1 MISVLTESW
10 SSRYKSSI
18 SEGKTKK
25 VIRRLGKRSNKAHD
39 QSALK
44 MLKLEGF
51 GGTDE
56 PISAEELPQ
65 KLMDAVKGF
74 HEHARYFMFGR
85 TGDTPESLR
94 PLLDAAD
101 QADDQIERYAE
112 GDLAESAANGE
123 TRHVSGALFVL
134 LSCCSHADTD
144 LLSVAVPVPD
154 FVRAAV

>member
-1 MISVLTESW
+1 MSVLTESW

-18 SEGKTKK
+18 SEGKTKR
-25 VIRRLGKRSNKAHD
+25 VMRRLGKRNNKEHD

-44 MLKLEGF
+44 MLQLEGF

-56 PISAEELPQ
+56 PVRADELPQ

-85 TGDTPESLR
+85 TGDVPEGLR
-94 PLLDAAD
+94 QLVDAAD
-101 QADDQIERYAE
+101 EADDQIEAYAK

-123 TRHVSGALFVL
+123 TRHVSRHRRRRRGCSWPSLCL
-134 LSCCSHADTD
+134 PKLTIPNIHHSSCS
-144 LLSVAVPVPD
+144 
-154 FVRAAV
+154 